1 MGTVVAFRMTGDA
14 GADGVSE
21 ALLVRRARNGDV
33 ASFEALYRRH
43 ESQVYALCLRMTRAP
58 DRAEDCTQETFVKAW
73 RSLPAFEGRS
83 AFGTWLH
90 RIAVNQVLSL
100 QRSEARRPGFIE
112 LVEERL
118 EPVPDRP
125 RDRDAGVE
133 LDLEQAIG
141 SLPPGA
147 RNVFVLC
154 AVHGYSH
161 EETADMLGVAV
172 GTCKAQLHRARKLLA
187 ERLDR

>member
-1 MGTVVAFRMTGDA
+1 MTGVAEDE
-14 GADGVSE
+14 GVSE
-21 ALLVRRARNGDV
+21 ALLVKQARNGDV
-33 ASFEALYRRH
+33 SSFESLYRRH
-43 ESQVYALCLRMTRAP
+43 EGRVYALCLRMTRSP
-58 DRAEDCTQETFVKAW
+58 DRAEDCVQEAFVKAW

-100 QRSEARRPGFIE
+100 QRKESRRPGHLE

-118 EPVPDRP
+118 EQTDDRP
-125 RDRDAGVE
+125 RERDAGIE
-133 LDLEQAIG
+133 MDLEEAVG

-147 RNVFVLC
+147 RNVFVLF

-161 EETADMLGVAV
+161 EETANMLGVAV

-187 ERLDR
+187 ERLER

>member
-1 MGTVVAFRMTGDA
+1 MGTVVALRMTGVAED
-14 GADGVSE
+14 DGVSE
-21 ALLVRRARNGDV
+21 ALLVRQARNGD
-33 ASFEALYRRH
+33 ARSFESLYRRH
-43 ESQVYALCLRMTRAP
+43 EGRVYALCLRMTRSP
-58 DRAEDCTQETFVKAW
+58 ERAEDCTQEAFVKAW

-100 QRSEARRPGFIE
+100 QRKEARGPGFLE
-112 LVEERL
+112 LVE
-118 EPVPDRP
+118 DRP
-125 RDRDAGVE
+125 RPAEDRPKGRDTGAE
-133 LDLEQAIG
+133 MDLEQAIG

-147 RNVFVLC
+147 RNVFVLY

-187 ERLDR
+187 DRLDL

>member
-1 MGTVVAFRMTGDA
+1 MGTVVAFRMTGAAEDE
-14 GADGVSE
+14 GVSE
-21 ALLVRRARNGDV
+21 ALLVKQARSGDV
-33 ASFEALYRRH
+33 AAFESLYRRH
-43 ESQVYALCLRMTRAP
+43 EGRVYALCLRMTRSP
-58 DRAEDCTQETFVKAW
+58 DRAEDCVQEAFVKAW

-100 QRSEARRPGFIE
+100 QRKESRRPGHLE

-118 EPVPDRP
+118 EQTDDRP
-125 RDRDAGVE
+125 RERDAGIE
-133 LDLEQAIG
+133 MDLEEAVG

-147 RNVFVLC
+147 RNVFVLN

-161 EETADMLGVAV
+161 EETANMLGVAV

-187 ERLDR
+187 ARLER